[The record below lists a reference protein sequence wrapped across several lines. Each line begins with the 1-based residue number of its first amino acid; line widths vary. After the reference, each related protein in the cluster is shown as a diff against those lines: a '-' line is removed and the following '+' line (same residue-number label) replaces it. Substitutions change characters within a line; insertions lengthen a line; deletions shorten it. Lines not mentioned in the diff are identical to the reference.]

1 MDRRTLLGTLASGA
15 ALAAALPPLAHAQA
29 AWPDQLVKWIVP
41 YPAGGG
47 TDVIARTLAEAMR
60 ATLGQQIVID
70 NRPGA
75 ATNIGADLV
84 AKSRPDGYT
93 VMSADNAVLA
103 FNEHLFG
110 RLPFDPQKDFSY
122 IGAIGKFPLALVVHP
137 DFPAKDFKEFLAYVK
152 ANPGKVNY
160 ASPGNGSPHH
170 LSMEMF
176 KNRTGTFI
184 THIPYRGA
192 APAMADVMGGQV
204 PCMFLDLAAGLQV
217 MKSGKVRVLAIGSGA
232 RSRQLPD
239 VPTLAEVGV
248 RDSEVF
254 AFQGLLGPAGLPPAV
269 VNRLNAELN
278 RAFGTA
284 AVRQRFDDIGMEAMP
299 GTPEQFFA
307 LARAESR
314 RWAPV
319 IKATGV
325 KLD

>member
-1 MDRRTLLGTLASGA
+1 MDRRTLLATLASGA
-15 ALAAALPPLAHAQA
+15 AVAATPFARAQDY
-29 AWPDQLVKWIVP
+29 PSQIIKWIVP

-60 ATLGQQIVID
+60 QTLGQQIVID

-75 ATNIGADLV
+75 STNIGADLV
-84 AKSRPDGYT
+84 AKSKPDGYT

-103 FNEHLFG
+103 FNEHLFTK
-110 RLPFDPQKDFSY
+110 LPFNPQKDFTY

-137 DFPAKDFKEFLAYVK
+137 DFPAKNFKEFLAYAK

-170 LSMEMF
+170 LAMEMF
-176 KNRTGTFI
+176 KARTGTFI

-204 PCMFLDLAAGLQV
+204 PCMFLDLASGLSIMQ
-217 MKSGKVRVLAIGSGA
+217 GNKVRVLAIGSGA
-232 RSRQLPD
+232 RSKLLPN

-248 RDSEVF
+248 PNTEVF
-254 AFQGLLGPAGLPPAV
+254 AFQGVLGPAGLPPAV
-269 VNRLNAELN
+269 VARLNGDLN
-278 RAFGTA
+278 RAFSA
-284 AVRQRFDDIGMEAMP
+284 PAVQKRFEDFGMEAMP
-299 GTPEQFFA
+299 GTPAQFAA
-307 LARAESR
+307 LSRAESQ
-314 RWAPV
+314 RWGPI
-319 IKATGV
+319 IKQAGV

>member
-1 MDRRTLLGTLASGA
+1 MDRRTLLGTLAAGT
-15 ALAAALPPLAHAQA
+15 ALAAAPFARAQPA
-29 AWPDQLVKWIVP
+29 YPSQIVKWVVP

-47 TDVIARTLAEAMR
+47 TDVIARSLAEAMR

-75 ATNIGADLV
+75 STNIGADLV

-93 VMSADNAVLA
+93 VMSADNALLA
-103 FNEHLFG
+103 FNEHLFN

-137 DFPAKDFKEFLAYVK
+137 DFPARDFKEFLAYVK
-152 ANPGKVNY
+152 ARPGQVNY

-204 PCMFLDLAAGLQV
+204 PCMFLDLASGLQI

-232 RSRQLPD
+232 RSKLLPD

-254 AFQGLLGPAGLPPAV
+254 AFQGLLGPAGLPPAIV
-269 VNRLNAELN
+269 DKLNADLN
-278 RAFGTA
+278 RSFGTA
-284 AVRQRFDDIGMEAMP
+284 AVQKRFEDIGMEAMP
-299 GTPEQFFA
+299 GTPEQFRA

-314 RWAPV
+314 RWGPV
-319 IKATGV
+319 IKATGI